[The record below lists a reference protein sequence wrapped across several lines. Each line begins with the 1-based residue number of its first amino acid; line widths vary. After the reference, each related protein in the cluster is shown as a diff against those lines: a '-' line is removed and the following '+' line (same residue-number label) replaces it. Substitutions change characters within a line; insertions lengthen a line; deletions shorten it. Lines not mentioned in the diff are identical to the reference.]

1 MKVSSL
7 NSLLFII
14 RRGRRFGKVEQLR
27 QHTWAFCSMI

>member
-1 MKVSSL
+1 MKVSLL

-27 QHTWAFCSMI
+27 QHGLFVQ